1 MENAP
6 EVSAVLVS
14 ISQYMRDWVFQL
26 VLFCLPF
33 IVALYVAILVIWWY
47 KHRK

>member
-6 EVSAVLVS
+6 EVSAVLAL
-14 ISQYMRDWVFQL
+14 ISQYMRDWVFHF

-33 IVALYVAILVIWWY
+33 IVALYAAALVIWWL
-47 KHRK
+47 KHKK